1 MTETTGGDPK
11 PLRADAERNRQAII
25 GAAARIFAEQG
36 TSVTLEHIAEVAGV
50 GVGTIYRRFPS
61 VEALVTVV
69 LEEKIR
75 RYADRSEQAAR
86 EARDDAGAAFSGFVF
101 FMLEQQATD
110 LAFSE
115 LVLSPRGASDLFRSE
130 TGRALDASL
139 ELVERAKAA
148 GVLRDDF
155 DHSDLYLMLNA
166 NAGIVRGMGRTAPDS
181 WRRFGQ
187 YMLQAFSARGEVELA
202 PAPRTWGRVAR
213 TRAQASTPRRR

>member
-1 MTETTGGDPK
+1 MNETPQHAPR

-25 GAAARIFAEQG
+25 GAAARVFAEQG
-36 TSVTLEHIAEVAGV
+36 TAVTLEHIAEVAGV

-61 VEALVTVV
+61 VESLVTVV
-69 LEEKIR
+69 MEEKIR
-75 RYADRSEQAAR
+75 AYADRSEQAVAQ
-86 EARDDAGAAFSGFVF
+86 AQDDARAAFSEFVF

-130 TGRALDASL
+130 TARALDASIR
-139 ELVERAKAA
+139 LVERAKAA
-148 GVLRDDF
+148 GVVRDDF

-166 NAGIVRGMGRTAPDS
+166 NAGLVRGMGRTAPDS

-187 YMLQAFSARGEVELA
+187 YMLQAFGERGETELVPA
-202 PAPRTWGRVAR
+202 PAAWGRVAR
-213 TRAQASTPRRR
+213 KRKSSKRHQG